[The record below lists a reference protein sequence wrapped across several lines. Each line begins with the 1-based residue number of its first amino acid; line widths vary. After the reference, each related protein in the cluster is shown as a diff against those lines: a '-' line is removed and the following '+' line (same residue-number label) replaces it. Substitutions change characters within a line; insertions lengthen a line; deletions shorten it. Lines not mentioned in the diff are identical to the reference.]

1 MCRSRELLH
10 PMSLTTRSGT
20 DFSMEQNRK
29 ETQTI
34 MTKNKPNPAEVNDAL
49 GKAFASLNA
58 TILQNIAPLMDVS
71 TGFTTAL
78 QDSLSSITAPYIFPN
93 ANGISVAITPQLEK
107 FAAQIDYIFVEK
119 VQRFVDV
126 SDVSPSQKKQ
136 IIKHFHT
143 LRNAHRAKNRVSGQL
158 PKSSLPRLRRD
169 GRSRMC
175 MNRESSYWAS
185 KDTIVLTRRVDCLQ
199 ILALAELPVAT
210 AFFGAYDA
218 FGRRKIDYR
227 RHTLAS
233 VRTVIDELIK
243 ATGQGISTEVLQK
256 LLVKEQVKEKW
267 YHHKKTKKIILNRAV
282 ALFHIYSDPQLGEK
296 TAKKLNAF
304 RSELNELHKP
314 QIKITDEELATLLQ
328 KMEEFICDLFA
339 CWYSLGQVKQSRMNT

>member
-1 MCRSRELLH
+1 
-10 PMSLTTRSGT
+10 
-20 DFSMEQNRK
+20 
-29 ETQTI
+29 
-34 MTKNKPNPAEVNDAL
+34 MTKNKSNPAEVNDAL

-58 TILQNIAPLMDVS
+58 TILQSIAPLMDIN

-107 FAAQIDYIFVEK
+107 FATQIDLVFIEK
-119 VQRFVDV
+119 VQRFVDA

-143 LRNAHRAKNRVSGQL
+143 LRNALQANNRVSGEL
-158 PKSSLPRLRRD
+158 PKSSLPQSRRV

-175 MNRESSYWAS
+175 TNRKSSYWAS

-210 AFFGAYDA
+210 AFFGAYDV
-218 FGRRKIDYR
+218 FGRKKIDYR

-233 VRTVIDELIK
+233 VRTVVDELNT
-243 ATGQGISTEVLQK
+243 ATCRGINADEI
-256 LLVKEQVKEKW
+256 VKSLEFFGVPKKW
-267 YHHKKTKKIILNRAV
+267 YTNTQTNKVIEAKA
-282 ALFHIYSDPQLGEK
+282 APLFHIYSDPQFGEK
-296 TAKKLNAF
+296 TAKKLDAF
-304 RSELNELHKP
+304 RSELNELHKS

-339 CWYSLGQVKQSRMNT
+339 FWYSLGQVKQSRMNT

>member
-1 MCRSRELLH
+1 
-10 PMSLTTRSGT
+10 
-20 DFSMEQNRK
+20 
-29 ETQTI
+29 
-34 MTKNKPNPAEVNDAL
+34 MTKNKPKPAEVTYAL

-58 TILQNIAPLMDVS
+58 TILQSIAQLMDIS

-107 FAAQIDYIFVEK
+107 FATQIDLVFIEK
-119 VQRFVDV
+119 VQRFVDA
-126 SDVSPSQKKQ
+126 SDVSSSQKKQ

-143 LRNAHRAKNRVSGQL
+143 IRNALRANNRVSGEL
-158 PKSSLPRLRRD
+158 PKLSLPRLRRV

-175 MNRESSYWAS
+175 TNRKSSYWVS
-185 KDTIVLTRRVDCLQ
+185 NNVVVMNRRLDCLH
-199 ILALAELPVAT
+199 ILALAELPVAS
-210 AFFGAYDA
+210 AYFGSYDA

-227 RHTLAS
+227 RHTLTS

-267 YHHKKTKKIILNRAV
+267 YRHKKTKKIILNRAV

-339 CWYSLGQVKQSRMNT
+339 CWYSLGQVEQSRMNT